1 MDILNSSFLDSCHRL
16 EVFEEFLFALR
27 SKTVN
32 PIKFR
37 TETILTTDLTMEGDG
52 KAVYFILNTVKE
64 EKLLG
69 LTWQINDSQR
79 IPKEQFIGL
88 VLVICLLYT
97 SPSPRD

>member
-1 MDILNSSFLDSCHRL
+1 
-16 EVFEEFLFALR
+16 
-27 SKTVN
+27 
-32 PIKFR
+32 
-37 TETILTTDLTMEGDG
+37 MEGDG

-88 VLVICLLYT
+88 VHPEYGEGGKI
-97 SPSPRD
+97 PRIDVANQ